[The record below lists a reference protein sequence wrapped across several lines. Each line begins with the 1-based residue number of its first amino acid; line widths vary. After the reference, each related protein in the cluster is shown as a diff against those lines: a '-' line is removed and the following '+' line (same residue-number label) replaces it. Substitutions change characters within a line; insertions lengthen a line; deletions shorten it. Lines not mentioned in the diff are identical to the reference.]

1 MSDSETAKPD
11 RDGAVDA
18 VAALVL
24 ITIVI
29 VAAVFWLTN
38 Q

>member
-1 MSDSETAKPD
+1 MTDINQGADSGNGT
-11 RDGAVDA
+11 VDA

-29 VAAVFWLTN
+29 SSVLFWLSN